1 MVSSRERVNAALSHK
16 QADRVPLDLGGSGTT
31 GMHVDSVYLLRQA
44 LRLDPPDTPV
54 KVIDPFQMLGEIAP
68 DLVAA
73 LGVDVL
79 PLAKPVTD
87 FGFRLEGWKPWTT
100 FAGTPV
106 LVPEGFNTEPD
117 ANGDLLL
124 YPQGDRTAPASGRM
138 PKGGIYF
145 DTIIRHPTVDDA
157 TLKVED
163 NLEEFGP
170 IAERDLAYL
179 KNQAERL
186 YATTDKA
193 ILLSPGG
200 TSFGSFAATPGPAL
214 KHPKGIR
221 SVEEWQMST
230 ITRRDHLIKIFE
242 RQCEIGLA
250 NLQKIADAVGNR
262 VTAVITSYT
271 DFGAQNGP
279 FISPQTYRALYQPFN
294 KAVNDWV
301 HQHTTWKTFTHCCGS
316 VRALLPDFVEAG
328 FDILN
333 PVQTSAAH
341 MDPVE
346 LKKSFG
352 DVFTFWGGGIDTQ
365 RTLPFGTPEQVR
377 EEVRQRIRVFGAGG
391 GFVFSPVHNVQ
402 SRAPVENILA
412 MYETVREFSHYPVP

>member
-1 MVSSRERVNAALSHK
+1 MVSSRERLSLILSHTE
-16 QADRVPLDLGGSGTT
+16 ADRVPLDLGGSGTT

-44 LRLDPPDTPV
+44 LGLDPPGMPV
-54 KVIDPFQMLGEIAP
+54 KVIEPFQMLGEIAL
-68 DLVAA
+68 DLIGA
-73 LGVDVL
+73 LRVDVV
-79 PLAKPVTD
+79 PLEKPVTM
-87 FGFRLEGWKPWTT
+87 FGFRNEGWKPWTT
-100 FAGTPV
+100 FGGTPV
-106 LVPEGFNTEPD
+106 LVPEGFSTEPD
-117 ANGDLLL
+117 ASGDILL
-124 YPQGDRTAPASGRM
+124 YPQGDRSALPSGRM
-138 PKGGIYF
+138 PKGGFYF
-145 DTIIRHPTVDDA
+145 DAIIRQPTVDDA

-170 IAERDLAYL
+170 ISERDLAYL
-179 KNQAERL
+179 KDEAERL
-186 YATTDKA
+186 YTTSDKA

-200 TSFGSFAATPGPAL
+200 SSFGSFSATPGPGL

-242 RQCEIGLA
+242 RQGEIGLA

-271 DFGAQNGP
+271 DFGMQNGP
-279 FISPQTYRALYQPFN
+279 FISPQTYRALYKPFN

-346 LKKSFG
+346 LKKTFG
-352 DVFTFWGGGIDTQ
+352 EVFTFWGGGIDTQ

-377 EEVRQRIRVFGAGG
+377 EEVRQRIKVFGAGG
-391 GFVFSPVHNVQ
+391 GFVFNPVHNVQ

-412 MYETVREFSHYPVP
+412 MYETVREFGNYPFQ

>member
-1 MVSSRERVNAALSHK
+1 MINSRERIGLILNHRE
-16 QADRVPLDLGGSGTT
+16 ADRVPLDLGGSGTT

-44 LRLDPPDTPV
+44 LGLDPPGTPV
-54 KVIDPFQMLGEIAP
+54 KVIDPFQMLGEIAL

-73 LGVDVL
+73 LEADVL

-87 FGFRLEGWKPWTT
+87 FGFRLKGWKPWTT

-117 ANGDLLL
+117 AHGDILL
-124 YPQGDRTAPASGRM
+124 YPQGDRSVAASGRM

-145 DTIIRHPTVDDA
+145 DTIVRQPAVDDA

-163 NLEEFGP
+163 NLEEFVP
-170 IAERDLAYL
+170 IAEQDLTYL
-179 KNQAERL
+179 REQAERL
-186 YATTDKA
+186 YTTTDKA

-200 TSFGSFAATPGPAL
+200 TSFGSFSATPGPSL

-250 NLQKIADAVGNR
+250 NLQKMAAAVGNR

-271 DFGAQNGP
+271 DYGAQNGP
-279 FISPQTYRALYQPFN
+279 FISPQTYRDLYKPFN

-301 HQHTTWKTFTHCCGS
+301 HRHTTWKTFTHCCGS

-346 LKKSFG
+346 LKKTFG
-352 DVFTFWGGGIDTQ
+352 DVLTFWGGGIDTQ
-365 RTLPFGTPEQVR
+365 RTLPFGTPEEVR
-377 EEVRQRIRVFGAGG
+377 EQVRQRIRVFAAGG
-391 GFVFSPVHNVQ
+391 GFVFNPVHNVQ
-402 SRAPVENILA
+402 SGVPIANILA
-412 MYETVREFSHYPVP
+412 MYEAVRESGAYPLQ